1 MADIA
6 NTSDT
11 DSETGE
17 TEFERLTRELDQL
30 LGELRVAMPG
40 VQVLFAFLLAV
51 PFQQRFAQATEF
63 QRVVYFMALLASAA
77 ASALFVAPTAYHR
90 LMFRQR
96 DKPRLVAISTKLA
109 VAGLVCLAFAMN
121 AAVLLVTDV
130 LFSRTTAVVTVVAT
144 GTLFVGLWFVLGLA
158 RKFGKDRSE
167 TS

>member
-6 NTSDT
+6 DT
-11 DSETGE
+11 DADTDHGE
-17 TEFERLTRELDQL
+17 TASERLNRELDQL

-51 PFQQRFAQATEF
+51 PFQPRFAQATEF
-63 QRVVYFMALLASAA
+63 QRDVYFMALLASAA

-90 LMFRQR
+90 LMFRPR
-96 DKPRLVAISTKLA
+96 DKPRLVSISTKLA
-109 VAGLVCLAFAMN
+109 LGGLACLAFAMN

-144 GTLFVGLWFVLGLA
+144 STLFVGLWFGLGLV
-158 RKFGKDRSE
+158 RKFGKDRKD
-167 TS
+167 TT